1 MAILSTIHK
10 GYLRLKTVAGYVT
23 ILPRTLASL
32 VEMKNGKTVEDAVT
46 ELDNKVNKVKIL
58 SKDESGIAID
68 TGHSHV
74 RFGTAVRPTAR
85 DESGNRYIKL
95 WSATEIANLLKVPK
109 IEVAIDTGHSHV
121 RFGTAVRPTAR
132 DESGNRYIKLWSA
145 TEIANLLKVPK
156 IEVHNFDLSIRNGD
170 SISNPVHFYTPEYWN
185 DGIFY
190 VYTWL
195 GNDGNVRVDYRMEC
209 PTVEN

>member
-1 MAILSTIHK
+1 MAKQQLPTNFKDDVLGSQMGGKRRYRIINNEDGTI
-10 GYLRLKTVAGYVT
+10 
-23 ILPRTLASL
+23 SL
-32 VEMKNGKTVEDAVT
+32 EDAT
-46 ELDNKVNKVKIL
+46 EYSQTGSDYGAAQMNATNLAVNESADKNKIIDTLSDIMANDQTGYMAGALAVKELNKVKVL
-58 SKDESGIAID
+58 SKDESGI
-68 TGHSHV
+68 
-74 RFGTAVRPTAR
+74 
-85 DESGNRYIKL
+85 
-95 WSATEIANLLKVPK
+95 
-109 IEVAIDTGHSHV
+109 AIDTGHSHV

>member
-58 SKDESGIAID
+58 SKDEFGITID

-74 RFGTAVRPTAR
+74 RYGTATRPAAL
-85 DESGNRYIKL
+85 DGSGKRYIKL
-95 WSATEIANLLKVPK
+95 WSANEIATLLKVPQ
-109 IEVAIDTGHSHV
+109 I
-121 RFGTAVRPTAR
+121 
-132 DESGNRYIKLWSA
+132 N
-145 TEIANLLKVPK
+145 
-156 IEVHNFDLSIRNGD
+156 VHFFDLSIRNGD
-170 SISNPVHFYTPEYWN
+170 GTANPMHFYTPEYWN

>member
-32 VEMKNGKTVEDAVT
+32 VEMKNGKSVEDAVT

-85 DESGNRYIKL
+85 DG
-95 WSATEIANLLKVPK
+95 
-109 IEVAIDTGHSHV
+109 
-121 RFGTAVRPTAR
+121 
-132 DESGNRYIKLWSA
+132 SGNRYIKLWSA